1 MAKLLETQVADYVA
15 TTNSGSVQVIH
26 QLDRNQK
33 EKVKDTQ
40 TIADLEEVPGSSK
53 ALNEVEIQNQDS
65 IAVAKQVGKALA
77 SALRSHGDQIETI
90 SAKQCNT
97 KGCVIVV
104 QYGKPGDEVGA
115 NSNNPQVQ
123 NNNIEQDEFQFSYQ
137 NGILCLESG
146 DLNIEICPIRNQSG
160 TVKIQQP
167 VAQDRLLK
175 FIENKTPSELGDSAD
190 QEQPQE
196 ISEEA
201 RKIFAEAVKDY
212 RASKSKDSIKSLFKA
227 ARNFRG
233 NTIQEKLKEAAQDFL
248 NRTAVV
254 EPESI
259 ERVVA
264 TAKPLDPT
272 QPCSGEGCED
282 TESPIS
288 DNPDTSVDI
297 CMNVSVL
304 LRLLE
309 YAKDEVKDDSQLHFI
324 AQNIESRKTV
334 TMDDFEDIIKI
345 PDSGE
350 ENEENMDEYFD
361 EDGNY
366 VPDDEDL
373 YDRGESFERG

>member
-1 MAKLLETQVADYVA
+1 MRKILETQVADYVA
-15 TTNSGSVQVIH
+15 TTNSGSIQVMRQI
-26 QLDRNQK
+26 DKNQK
-33 EKVKDTQ
+33 EKIQSTQ
-40 TIADLEEVPGSSK
+40 TVADLEEVPGTSK
-53 ALNEVEIQNQDS
+53 TLNEVEIQNQDS
-65 IAVAKQVGKALA
+65 LAVAKQLGKVLA
-77 SALRSHGDQIETI
+77 TVLRDHGDQIQTL

-97 KGCVIVV
+97 SGCTIVV
-104 QYGKPGDEVGA
+104 QYGTPGDEVGA
-115 NSNNPQVQ
+115 NSNNPQLQ
-123 NNNIEQDEFQFSYQ
+123 NSIPEQDEFQFEYKEGTVYLNV
-137 NGILCLESG
+137 NGTE
-146 DLNIEICPIRNQSG
+146 IEICTIQNQSG

-167 VAQDRLLK
+167 VAQDSLTR
-175 FIENKTPSELGDSAD
+175 FIDSKTQSTLGD
-190 QEQPQE
+190 ETTQE
-196 ISEEA
+196 ITEEA
-201 RKIFAEAVKDY
+201 RTCFAEAVQAY
-212 RASKSKDSIKSLFKA
+212 RKGKNKETLKGLFRA

-264 TAKPLDPT
+264 TAEPLDPT
-272 QPCSGEGCED
+272 QPCSGEDCED
-282 TESPIS
+282 TESPIL

>member
-1 MAKLLETQVADYVA
+1 MRKILETQVADYVA
-15 TTNSGSVQVIH
+15 TTNSGSIQVMRQI
-26 QLDRNQK
+26 DKNQK
-33 EKVKDTQ
+33 EKIQSTQ
-40 TIADLEEVPGSSK
+40 TVADLEEVPGTSK
-53 ALNEVEIQNQDS
+53 TLNEVEIQNQDS
-65 IAVAKQVGKALA
+65 LVVAKQLGKVLA
-77 SALRSHGDQIETI
+77 TVLRDHGDQIQTM

-97 KGCVIVV
+97 SGCTIVV
-104 QYGKPGDEVGA
+104 QYGTPGDEVGA
-115 NSNNPQVQ
+115 NSNNPQLQ
-123 NNNIEQDEFQFSYQ
+123 NSIPEQDEFQFEYKEGTVYLNV
-137 NGILCLESG
+137 NGTE
-146 DLNIEICPIRNQSG
+146 IEICTIRNQSG

-167 VAQDRLLK
+167 VAQDSLTK
-175 FIENKTPSELGDSAD
+175 FIDSKTQSTLGD
-190 QEQPQE
+190 ETTQE
-196 ISEEA
+196 ITEEA
-201 RKIFAEAVKDY
+201 RTCFAEAVQAY
-212 RASKSKDSIKSLFKA
+212 RKGKNKETLKGLFRA

-259 ERVVA
+259 KRVVA
-264 TAKPLDPT
+264 TAEPLDPI

-282 TESPIS
+282 TESPIL

-373 YDRGESFERG
+373 YDRGESFERR

>member
-1 MAKLLETQVADYVA
+1 MRKILETQVADYVA
-15 TTNSGSVQVIH
+15 TTNSGSIQVMRQI
-26 QLDRNQK
+26 DKNQK
-33 EKVKDTQ
+33 EKIQSTQ
-40 TIADLEEVPGSSK
+40 TVADLEEVPGTSK
-53 ALNEVEIQNQDS
+53 TLNEVEIQNQDS
-65 IAVAKQVGKALA
+65 LAVAKQLGKVLA
-77 SALRSHGDQIETI
+77 TVLRDHGDQIQTM

-97 KGCVIVV
+97 SGCTIVV
-104 QYGKPGDEVGA
+104 QYGTPGDEVGA
-115 NSNNPQVQ
+115 NSNNPQLQ
-123 NNNIEQDEFQFSYQ
+123 NSIPEQDEFQFEYKEGTVYLNV
-137 NGILCLESG
+137 NGTE
-146 DLNIEICPIRNQSG
+146 IEICTIRNQSG

-167 VAQDRLLK
+167 VAQDSLTK
-175 FIENKTPSELGDSAD
+175 FIDSKTQSTLGD
-190 QEQPQE
+190 ETTQE
-196 ISEEA
+196 ITEEA
-201 RKIFAEAVKDY
+201 RTCFAEAVQAY
-212 RASKSKDSIKSLFKA
+212 RKGKNKETLKGLFRA

-264 TAKPLDPT
+264 TAEPLDPT
-272 QPCSGEGCED
+272 QPCSGEDCED
-282 TESPIS
+282 TESPIL

-373 YDRGESFERG
+373 YDRGESFERR

>member
-1 MAKLLETQVADYVA
+1 MRKILETQVADYVA
-15 TTNSGSVQVIH
+15 TTNSGSVQVMRQI
-26 QLDRNQK
+26 DKNQK
-33 EKVKDTQ
+33 EKIQSTQ
-40 TIADLEEVPGSSK
+40 TVADLEEVPGTSK
-53 ALNEVEIQNQDS
+53 TLNEVEVQNQDS
-65 IAVAKQVGKALA
+65 LAVAKQLGKVLA
-77 SALRSHGDQIETI
+77 TVLRDHGDQIQTM

-97 KGCVIVV
+97 SGCTIVV
-104 QYGKPGDEVGA
+104 QYGTPGDEVGA
-115 NSNNPQVQ
+115 NSNNPQLQ
-123 NNNIEQDEFQFSYQ
+123 NSIPEQDEFQFEYKEGTVYLNV
-137 NGILCLESG
+137 NGTE
-146 DLNIEICPIRNQSG
+146 IEICTIRNQSG

-167 VAQDRLLK
+167 VAQDSLTK
-175 FIENKTPSELGDSAD
+175 FIDSKTQSTLGD
-190 QEQPQE
+190 ETTQE
-196 ISEEA
+196 ITEEA
-201 RKIFAEAVKDY
+201 RTCFAEAVQAY
-212 RASKSKDSIKSLFKA
+212 RKGKNKETLKGLFRA

-264 TAKPLDPT
+264 TAEPLDPT
-272 QPCSGEGCED
+272 QPCSGEDCED
-282 TESPIS
+282 TESPIL

-297 CMNVSVL
+297 CMNISVL

>member
-1 MAKLLETQVADYVA
+1 MRKILETQVADYVA
-15 TTNSGSVQVIH
+15 TTNSGSVQVMRQI
-26 QLDRNQK
+26 DKNQK
-33 EKVKDTQ
+33 EKIQSTQ
-40 TIADLEEVPGSSK
+40 TVADLEEVPGTSK
-53 ALNEVEIQNQDS
+53 TLNEVEIQNQDS
-65 IAVAKQVGKALA
+65 LAVAKQLGKVLA
-77 SALRSHGDQIETI
+77 TVLRDHGDQIQTM

-97 KGCVIVV
+97 SGCIIVV
-104 QYGKPGDEVGA
+104 QYGTPGDEVGA
-115 NSNNPQVQ
+115 NSNNPQLQ
-123 NNNIEQDEFQFSYQ
+123 NSIPEQDEFQFEYKEGTVYLNV
-137 NGILCLESG
+137 NGTE
-146 DLNIEICPIRNQSG
+146 IEICTIQNQSG

-167 VAQDRLLK
+167 VAQDSLTK
-175 FIENKTPSELGDSAD
+175 FIDSKTQSTLGD
-190 QEQPQE
+190 ETTQE
-196 ISEEA
+196 ITEEA
-201 RKIFAEAVKDY
+201 RTCFAEAVQAY
-212 RASKSKDSIKSLFKA
+212 RKGKNKETLKGLFRA

-259 ERVVA
+259 KRVVA
-264 TAKPLDPT
+264 TAEPLDPT
-272 QPCSGEGCED
+272 QPCSGEDCED
-282 TESPIS
+282 TESPIL

-297 CMNVSVL
+297 CMNISVL

-373 YDRGESFERG
+373 YDRGESFERR

>member
-1 MAKLLETQVADYVA
+1 MRKILETQVADYVA
-15 TTNSGSVQVIH
+15 TTNSGSIQVMRQI
-26 QLDRNQK
+26 DKNQK
-33 EKVKDTQ
+33 EKIQSTQ
-40 TIADLEEVPGSSK
+40 TVADLEEVPGTSK
-53 ALNEVEIQNQDS
+53 TLNEVEIQNQDS
-65 IAVAKQVGKALA
+65 LAVAKQLGKVLA
-77 SALRSHGDQIETI
+77 TVLRDHGDQIQTM

-97 KGCVIVV
+97 SGCTIVV
-104 QYGKPGDEVGA
+104 QYGTPGDEVGA
-115 NSNNPQVQ
+115 NSNNPQLQ
-123 NNNIEQDEFQFSYQ
+123 NSIPEQDEFQFEYKEGTVYLNV
-137 NGILCLESG
+137 NGTE
-146 DLNIEICPIRNQSG
+146 IEICTIRNQSG

-167 VAQDRLLK
+167 VAQDSLTK
-175 FIENKTPSELGDSAD
+175 FIDSKTQSTLGD
-190 QEQPQE
+190 ETTQE
-196 ISEEA
+196 ITEEA
-201 RKIFAEAVKDY
+201 RTCFAEAVQAY
-212 RASKSKDSIKSLFKA
+212 RKGKNKETLKGLFRA

-259 ERVVA
+259 KRVVA
-264 TAKPLDPT
+264 TAEPLDPT
-272 QPCSGEGCED
+272 QPCSGEDCED
-282 TESPIS
+282 TESPIL

-373 YDRGESFERG
+373 YDRGESFERR

>member
-1 MAKLLETQVADYVA
+1 MRKILETQVADYVA
-15 TTNSGSVQVIH
+15 TTNSGSVQVMRQI
-26 QLDRNQK
+26 DKNQK
-33 EKVKDTQ
+33 EKIQSTQ
-40 TIADLEEVPGSSK
+40 TVADLEEVPGTSK
-53 ALNEVEIQNQDS
+53 TLNEVEIQNQDS
-65 IAVAKQVGKALA
+65 LAVAKQLGKVLA
-77 SALRSHGDQIETI
+77 TVLRDHGDQIQTM

-97 KGCVIVV
+97 SGCIIVV
-104 QYGKPGDEVGA
+104 QYGTPGDEVGA
-115 NSNNPQVQ
+115 NSNNPQLQ
-123 NNNIEQDEFQFSYQ
+123 NSIPEQDEFQFEYKEGTVYLNV
-137 NGILCLESG
+137 NGTE
-146 DLNIEICPIRNQSG
+146 IEICTIRNQSG

-167 VAQDRLLK
+167 VAQDSLTK
-175 FIENKTPSELGDSAD
+175 FIDSKTQSTLGD
-190 QEQPQE
+190 ETTQE
-196 ISEEA
+196 ITEEA
-201 RKIFAEAVKDY
+201 RTCFAEAVQAY
-212 RASKSKDSIKSLFKA
+212 RKGKNKETLKGLFRA

-264 TAKPLDPT
+264 TAEPLDPT
-272 QPCSGEGCED
+272 QPCSGEDCED
-282 TESPIS
+282 TESPIL

-297 CMNVSVL
+297 CMNISVL

-373 YDRGESFERG
+373 YDRGESFERR

>member
-1 MAKLLETQVADYVA
+1 MRKILETQVADYVA
-15 TTNSGSVQVIH
+15 TTNSGSIQVMRQI
-26 QLDRNQK
+26 DKNQK
-33 EKVKDTQ
+33 EKIQSTQ
-40 TIADLEEVPGSSK
+40 TVADLEEVPGTSK
-53 ALNEVEIQNQDS
+53 TLNEVEIQNQDS
-65 IAVAKQVGKALA
+65 LAVAKQLGKVLA
-77 SALRSHGDQIETI
+77 TVLRDHGDQIRTM

-97 KGCVIVV
+97 SGCTIVV
-104 QYGKPGDEVGA
+104 QYGTPGDEVGA
-115 NSNNPQVQ
+115 NSNNPQLQ
-123 NNNIEQDEFQFSYQ
+123 NSIPEQDEFQFEYKEGTVYLNV
-137 NGILCLESG
+137 NGTE
-146 DLNIEICPIRNQSG
+146 IEICTIRNQSG

-167 VAQDRLLK
+167 VAQDSLTK
-175 FIENKTPSELGDSAD
+175 FIDSKTQSTLGD
-190 QEQPQE
+190 ETTQE
-196 ISEEA
+196 ITEEA
-201 RKIFAEAVKDY
+201 RTCFAEAVQAY
-212 RASKSKDSIKSLFKA
+212 RKGKNKETLKGLFRA

-264 TAKPLDPT
+264 TAEPLDPT
-272 QPCSGEGCED
+272 QPCSGEDCED
-282 TESPIS
+282 TESPIL

-373 YDRGESFERG
+373 YDRGESFERR

>member
-1 MAKLLETQVADYVA
+1 MRKILETQVADYVA
-15 TTNSGSVQVIH
+15 TTNSGSIQVMRQI
-26 QLDRNQK
+26 DKNQK
-33 EKVKDTQ
+33 EKIQSTQ
-40 TIADLEEVPGSSK
+40 TVADLEEVPGTSK
-53 ALNEVEIQNQDS
+53 TLNEVEIQNQDS
-65 IAVAKQVGKALA
+65 LAVAKQLGKVLA
-77 SALRSHGDQIETI
+77 TVLRDHGDQIQTM

-97 KGCVIVV
+97 SGCTIVV
-104 QYGKPGDEVGA
+104 QYGTPGDEVGA
-115 NSNNPQVQ
+115 NSNNPQLQ
-123 NNNIEQDEFQFSYQ
+123 NSIPEQDEFQFEYKEGTVYLNV
-137 NGILCLESG
+137 NGTE
-146 DLNIEICPIRNQSG
+146 IEICTIRNQSG

-167 VAQDRLLK
+167 VAQDSLTK
-175 FIENKTPSELGDSAD
+175 FIDSKTQSTLGD
-190 QEQPQE
+190 ETTQE
-196 ISEEA
+196 ITEEA
-201 RKIFAEAVKDY
+201 RTCFAEAVQAY
-212 RASKSKDSIKSLFKA
+212 RKGKNKETLKGLFRA

-259 ERVVA
+259 ERVVT
-264 TAKPLDPT
+264 TAEPLDPT
-272 QPCSGEGCED
+272 QPCSGEDCED
-282 TESPIS
+282 TESPIL

-373 YDRGESFERG
+373 YDRGESFERR

>member
-1 MAKLLETQVADYVA
+1 MRKILETQVADYVA
-15 TTNSGSVQVIH
+15 TTNSGSIQVMRQI
-26 QLDRNQK
+26 DKNQK
-33 EKVKDTQ
+33 EKIQSTQ
-40 TIADLEEVPGSSK
+40 TVADLEEVPGTSK
-53 ALNEVEIQNQDS
+53 TLNEVEIQNQDS
-65 IAVAKQVGKALA
+65 LAVAKQLGKVLA
-77 SALRSHGDQIETI
+77 TVLRDHGDQIQTM

-97 KGCVIVV
+97 SGCTIVV
-104 QYGKPGDEVGA
+104 QYGTPGDEVGA
-115 NSNNPQVQ
+115 NSNNPQLQ
-123 NNNIEQDEFQFSYQ
+123 NSIPEQDEFQFEYKEGTVYLNV
-137 NGILCLESG
+137 NGTE
-146 DLNIEICPIRNQSG
+146 IEICTIQNQSG

-167 VAQDRLLK
+167 VAQDSLTK
-175 FIENKTPSELGDSAD
+175 FIDSKTQSTLGD
-190 QEQPQE
+190 ETTQE
-196 ISEEA
+196 ITEEA
-201 RKIFAEAVKDY
+201 RTCFAEAVQAY
-212 RASKSKDSIKSLFKA
+212 RKGKNKETLKGLFRA

-264 TAKPLDPT
+264 TAEPLDPT
-272 QPCSGEGCED
+272 QPCSGEDCED
-282 TESPIS
+282 TESPIL

-373 YDRGESFERG
+373 YDRGESFERR

>member
-1 MAKLLETQVADYVA
+1 MRKILETQVADYVA
-15 TTNSGSVQVIH
+15 TTNSGSIQVMRQI
-26 QLDRNQK
+26 DKNQK
-33 EKVKDTQ
+33 EKIQSTQ
-40 TIADLEEVPGSSK
+40 TVADLEEVPGTSK
-53 ALNEVEIQNQDS
+53 TLNEVEIQNQDS
-65 IAVAKQVGKALA
+65 LAVAKQLGKVLA
-77 SALRSHGDQIETI
+77 TVLRDHGDQIQTM

-97 KGCVIVV
+97 SGCTVVV
-104 QYGKPGDEVGA
+104 QYGTPGDEVGA
-115 NSNNPQVQ
+115 NSNNPQLQ
-123 NNNIEQDEFQFSYQ
+123 NSIPEQDEFQFEYKEGTVYLNV
-137 NGILCLESG
+137 NGTE
-146 DLNIEICPIRNQSG
+146 IEICTIQNQSG

-167 VAQDRLLK
+167 VAQDSLTK
-175 FIENKTPSELGDSAD
+175 FIDSKTQSTLGD
-190 QEQPQE
+190 ETTQE
-196 ISEEA
+196 ITEEA
-201 RKIFAEAVKDY
+201 RTCFAEAVQAY
-212 RASKSKDSIKSLFKA
+212 RKGKNKETLKGLFRA

-264 TAKPLDPT
+264 TAEPLDPT

-297 CMNVSVL
+297 YMNISVL

-361 EDGNY
+361 EDGNH

>member
-1 MAKLLETQVADYVA
+1 MRKILETQVADYVA
-15 TTNSGSVQVIH
+15 TTNSGSIQVMRQI
-26 QLDRNQK
+26 DKNQK
-33 EKVKDTQ
+33 EKIQSTQ
-40 TIADLEEVPGSSK
+40 TVADLEEVPGTSK
-53 ALNEVEIQNQDS
+53 TLNEVEIQNQDS
-65 IAVAKQVGKALA
+65 LAVAKQLGKVLA
-77 SALRSHGDQIETI
+77 TVLRDHGDQIQTM

-97 KGCVIVV
+97 SGCTIVV
-104 QYGKPGDEVGA
+104 QYGTPGDEVGA
-115 NSNNPQVQ
+115 NSNNPQLQ
-123 NNNIEQDEFQFSYQ
+123 NSIPEQDEFQFEYKEGTVYLNV
-137 NGILCLESG
+137 NGTE
-146 DLNIEICPIRNQSG
+146 IEICTIQNQSG

-167 VAQDRLLK
+167 VAQDSLTK
-175 FIENKTPSELGDSAD
+175 FIDSKTQSTLGD
-190 QEQPQE
+190 ETTQE
-196 ISEEA
+196 ITEEA
-201 RKIFAEAVKDY
+201 RTCFAEAVQAY
-212 RASKSKDSIKSLFKA
+212 RKGKNKETLKGLFRA

-264 TAKPLDPT
+264 TAEPLDPT
-272 QPCSGEGCED
+272 QPCSGEDCED
-282 TESPIS
+282 TESPIL

>member
-1 MAKLLETQVADYVA
+1 MRKILETQVADYVA
-15 TTNSGSVQVIH
+15 TTNSGSIQVMRQI
-26 QLDRNQK
+26 DKNQK
-33 EKVKDTQ
+33 EKIQSTQ
-40 TIADLEEVPGSSK
+40 TVADLEEVPGTSK
-53 ALNEVEIQNQDS
+53 TLNEVEIQNQDS
-65 IAVAKQVGKALA
+65 LAVAKQLGKVLA
-77 SALRSHGDQIETI
+77 TVLRDHGDQIQTM

-97 KGCVIVV
+97 SGCTIVV
-104 QYGKPGDEVGA
+104 QYGTPGDEVGA
-115 NSNNPQVQ
+115 NSNNPQLQ
-123 NNNIEQDEFQFSYQ
+123 NSIPEQDEFQFEYKEGTVYLNV
-137 NGILCLESG
+137 NGTE
-146 DLNIEICPIRNQSG
+146 IEICTIQNQSG

-167 VAQDRLLK
+167 VAQDSLTK
-175 FIENKTPSELGDSAD
+175 FIDSKTQSTLGD
-190 QEQPQE
+190 ETTQE
-196 ISEEA
+196 ITEEA
-201 RKIFAEAVKDY
+201 RTCFAEAVQAY
-212 RASKSKDSIKSLFKA
+212 RKGKNKETLKGLFRA

-259 ERVVA
+259 ERVVT
-264 TAKPLDPT
+264 TAEPLDPT
-272 QPCSGEGCED
+272 QPCSGEDCED
-282 TESPIS
+282 TESPIL

-373 YDRGESFERG
+373 YDRGESFERR

>member
-1 MAKLLETQVADYVA
+1 MRKILETQVADYVA
-15 TTNSGSVQVIH
+15 TTNSGSIQVMRQI
-26 QLDRNQK
+26 DKNQK
-33 EKVKDTQ
+33 EKIQSTQ
-40 TIADLEEVPGSSK
+40 TVADLEEVPGTSK
-53 ALNEVEIQNQDS
+53 TLNEVEIQNQDS
-65 IAVAKQVGKALA
+65 LAVAKQLGKVLA
-77 SALRSHGDQIETI
+77 TVLRDHGDQIQTL

-97 KGCVIVV
+97 SGCTIVV
-104 QYGKPGDEVGA
+104 QYGTPGDEVGA
-115 NSNNPQVQ
+115 NSNNPQLQ
-123 NNNIEQDEFQFSYQ
+123 NSIPEQDEFQFEYKEGTVYLNI
-137 NGILCLESG
+137 NGTE
-146 DLNIEICPIRNQSG
+146 IEICTIQNQSG

-167 VAQDRLLK
+167 VAQDSLTK
-175 FIENKTPSELGDSAD
+175 FIDSKTQSTLGD
-190 QEQPQE
+190 ETTQE
-196 ISEEA
+196 ITEEA
-201 RKIFAEAVKDY
+201 RTCFAEAVQAY
-212 RASKSKDSIKSLFKA
+212 RKGKNKETLKGLFRA

-259 ERVVA
+259 KRVVA
-264 TAKPLDPT
+264 TAEPLDPT
-272 QPCSGEGCED
+272 QPCSGEDCED
-282 TESPIS
+282 TESPIL

-373 YDRGESFERG
+373 YDRGESFERR

>member
-1 MAKLLETQVADYVA
+1 MRKILETQVADYVA
-15 TTNSGSVQVIH
+15 TTNSGSIQVMRQI
-26 QLDRNQK
+26 DKNQK
-33 EKVKDTQ
+33 EKIQSTQ
-40 TIADLEEVPGSSK
+40 TVADLEEVPGTSK
-53 ALNEVEIQNQDS
+53 TLNEVEIQNQDS
-65 IAVAKQVGKALA
+65 LAVAKQLGKVLA
-77 SALRSHGDQIETI
+77 TVLRDHGDQIQTM

-97 KGCVIVV
+97 SGCTIVV
-104 QYGKPGDEVGA
+104 QYGTPGDEVGA
-115 NSNNPQVQ
+115 NSNNPQLQ
-123 NNNIEQDEFQFSYQ
+123 NSIPEQDEFQFEYKEGTVYLNV
-137 NGILCLESG
+137 NGTE
-146 DLNIEICPIRNQSG
+146 IEICTIRNQSG

-167 VAQDRLLK
+167 VAQDSLTK
-175 FIENKTPSELGDSAD
+175 FIDSKTQSTLGD
-190 QEQPQE
+190 ETTQE
-196 ISEEA
+196 ITEEV
-201 RKIFAEAVKDY
+201 RTCFAEAVQAY
-212 RASKSKDSIKSLFKA
+212 RKGKNKETLKGLFRA

-259 ERVVA
+259 ERVVT
-264 TAKPLDPT
+264 TAEPLDPT
-272 QPCSGEGCED
+272 QPCSGEDCED
-282 TESPIS
+282 TESPIL

-373 YDRGESFERG
+373 YDRGESFERR

>member
-1 MAKLLETQVADYVA
+1 MRKILETQVADYVA
-15 TTNSGSVQVIH
+15 TTNSGSIQVMRQI
-26 QLDRNQK
+26 DKNQK
-33 EKVKDTQ
+33 EKIQSTQ
-40 TIADLEEVPGSSK
+40 TVADLEEVPGTSK
-53 ALNEVEIQNQDS
+53 TLNEVEIQNQDS
-65 IAVAKQVGKALA
+65 LAVAKQLGKVLA
-77 SALRSHGDQIETI
+77 TVLRDHGDQIRTM

-97 KGCVIVV
+97 SGCTIVV
-104 QYGKPGDEVGA
+104 QYGTPGDEVGA
-115 NSNNPQVQ
+115 NSNNPQLQ
-123 NNNIEQDEFQFSYQ
+123 NSIPEQDEFQFEYKEGTVYLNV
-137 NGILCLESG
+137 NGTE
-146 DLNIEICPIRNQSG
+146 IEICTIQNQSG

-167 VAQDRLLK
+167 VAQDSLTK
-175 FIENKTPSELGDSAD
+175 FIDSKTQSTLGD
-190 QEQPQE
+190 ETTQE
-196 ISEEA
+196 ITEEA
-201 RKIFAEAVKDY
+201 RACFAEAVQAY
-212 RASKSKDSIKSLFKA
+212 RKGKNKETLKGLFRA

-264 TAKPLDPT
+264 TAEPLDPT

>member
-1 MAKLLETQVADYVA
+1 MRKILETQVADYVA
-15 TTNSGSVQVIH
+15 TTNSGSIQVMRQI
-26 QLDRNQK
+26 DKNQK
-33 EKVKDTQ
+33 EKIQSTQ
-40 TIADLEEVPGSSK
+40 TVADLEEVPGTSK
-53 ALNEVEIQNQDS
+53 TLNEVEIQNQDS
-65 IAVAKQVGKALA
+65 LAVAKQLGKVLA
-77 SALRSHGDQIETI
+77 TVLRDHGDQIQTM

-97 KGCVIVV
+97 SGCTIVV
-104 QYGKPGDEVGA
+104 QYGTPGDEVGA
-115 NSNNPQVQ
+115 NSNNPQLQ
-123 NNNIEQDEFQFSYQ
+123 NSIPEQDEFQFEYKEGTVYLNV
-137 NGILCLESG
+137 NGTE
-146 DLNIEICPIRNQSG
+146 IEICTIQNQSG

-167 VAQDRLLK
+167 VAQDSLTK
-175 FIENKTPSELGDSAD
+175 FIDSKTQSTLGD
-190 QEQPQE
+190 ETTQE
-196 ISEEA
+196 ITEEA
-201 RKIFAEAVKDY
+201 RTCFAEAVQAY
-212 RASKSKDSIKSLFKA
+212 RKGKNKETLKGLFRA

-259 ERVVA
+259 KRVVA
-264 TAKPLDPT
+264 TAEPLDPT
-272 QPCSGEGCED
+272 QPCSGEDCED
-282 TESPIS
+282 TESPIL

-373 YDRGESFERG
+373 YDRGESFERR

>member
-1 MAKLLETQVADYVA
+1 MRKILETQVADYVA
-15 TTNSGSVQVIH
+15 TTNSGSIQVMRQI
-26 QLDRNQK
+26 DKNQK
-33 EKVKDTQ
+33 EKIQSTQ
-40 TIADLEEVPGSSK
+40 TVADLEEVPGTSK
-53 ALNEVEIQNQDS
+53 TLNEVEIQNQDS
-65 IAVAKQVGKALA
+65 LAVAKQLGKVLA
-77 SALRSHGDQIETI
+77 TVLRDHGDQIQTM

-97 KGCVIVV
+97 TGCTIVV
-104 QYGKPGDEVGA
+104 QYGTPGDEVGA
-115 NSNNPQVQ
+115 NSNNPQLQ
-123 NNNIEQDEFQFSYQ
+123 NSIPEQDEFQFEYKEGTVYLNV
-137 NGILCLESG
+137 NGTE
-146 DLNIEICPIRNQSG
+146 IEICTIRNQSG

-167 VAQDRLLK
+167 VAQDSLTK
-175 FIENKTPSELGDSAD
+175 FIDSKTQSTLGD
-190 QEQPQE
+190 ETTQE
-196 ISEEA
+196 ITEEA
-201 RKIFAEAVKDY
+201 RTCFAEAVQAY
-212 RASKSKDSIKSLFKA
+212 RKGKNKETLKGLFRA

-264 TAKPLDPT
+264 TAEPLDPT
-272 QPCSGEGCED
+272 QPCSGEDCED
-282 TESPIS
+282 TESPIL

-297 CMNVSVL
+297 CMNISVL

-350 ENEENMDEYFD
+350 ENEENMDEHFD

-373 YDRGESFERG
+373 YDRGESFERR

>member
-1 MAKLLETQVADYVA
+1 MRKILETQVADYVA
-15 TTNSGSVQVIH
+15 TTNSGSIQVMRQI
-26 QLDRNQK
+26 DKNQK
-33 EKVKDTQ
+33 EKIQSTQ
-40 TIADLEEVPGSSK
+40 TVADLEEVPGTSK
-53 ALNEVEIQNQDS
+53 TLNEVEIQNQDS
-65 IAVAKQVGKALA
+65 LAVAKQLGKVLA
-77 SALRSHGDQIETI
+77 TVLRDHGDQIQTM

-97 KGCVIVV
+97 SGCTIVV
-104 QYGKPGDEVGA
+104 QYGTPGDEVGA
-115 NSNNPQVQ
+115 NSNNPQLQ
-123 NNNIEQDEFQFSYQ
+123 NSIPEQDEFQFGYKEGTVYLNV
-137 NGILCLESG
+137 NGTE
-146 DLNIEICPIRNQSG
+146 IEICTIRNQSG

-167 VAQDRLLK
+167 VAQDSLTK
-175 FIENKTPSELGDSAD
+175 FIDSKTQSTLGD
-190 QEQPQE
+190 ETTQE
-196 ISEEA
+196 ITEEA
-201 RKIFAEAVKDY
+201 RTCFAEAVQAY
-212 RASKSKDSIKSLFKA
+212 RKGKNKETLKGLFRA

-264 TAKPLDPT
+264 TAEPLDPT
-272 QPCSGEGCED
+272 QPCSGEDCED
-282 TESPIS
+282 TESPIL

>member
-1 MAKLLETQVADYVA
+1 MRKILETQVADYVA
-15 TTNSGSVQVIH
+15 TTNSGSIQVMRQI
-26 QLDRNQK
+26 DKNQK
-33 EKVKDTQ
+33 EKIQSTQ
-40 TIADLEEVPGSSK
+40 TVADLEEVPGTSK
-53 ALNEVEIQNQDS
+53 TLNEVEIQNQDS
-65 IAVAKQVGKALA
+65 LAVAKQLGKVLA
-77 SALRSHGDQIETI
+77 TVLRDHGDQIQTM

-97 KGCVIVV
+97 SGCTIVV
-104 QYGKPGDEVGA
+104 QYGTPGDEVGA
-115 NSNNPQVQ
+115 NSNNPQLQ
-123 NNNIEQDEFQFSYQ
+123 NSIPEQDEFQFEYKEGTVYLNV
-137 NGILCLESG
+137 NGTE
-146 DLNIEICPIRNQSG
+146 IEICTIRNQSG

-167 VAQDRLLK
+167 VAQYSLTK
-175 FIENKTPSELGDSAD
+175 FIDSKTQSTLGD
-190 QEQPQE
+190 ETTQE
-196 ISEEA
+196 ITEEA
-201 RKIFAEAVKDY
+201 RTCFAEAVQAY
-212 RASKSKDSIKSLFKA
+212 RKGKNKETLKGLFRA

-259 ERVVA
+259 KRVVA
-264 TAKPLDPT
+264 TAEPLDPT
-272 QPCSGEGCED
+272 QPCSGEDCED
-282 TESPIS
+282 TESPIL

-297 CMNVSVL
+297 CMNISVL

-373 YDRGESFERG
+373 YDRGESFERR

>member
-1 MAKLLETQVADYVA
+1 MRKILETQVADYVA
-15 TTNSGSVQVIH
+15 TTNSGSIQVMRQI
-26 QLDRNQK
+26 DKNQK
-33 EKVKDTQ
+33 EKIQSTQ
-40 TIADLEEVPGSSK
+40 TVADLEEVPGTSK
-53 ALNEVEIQNQDS
+53 TLNEVEIQNQDS
-65 IAVAKQVGKALA
+65 LAVAKQLGKVLA
-77 SALRSHGDQIETI
+77 TVLRDHGDQIRTM

-97 KGCVIVV
+97 SGCTIVV
-104 QYGKPGDEVGA
+104 QYGTPGDEVGA
-115 NSNNPQVQ
+115 NSNNPQLQ
-123 NNNIEQDEFQFSYQ
+123 NSIPEQDEFQFEYKEGTVYLNV
-137 NGILCLESG
+137 NGTE
-146 DLNIEICPIRNQSG
+146 IEICTIRNQSG

-167 VAQDRLLK
+167 VAQDSLTK
-175 FIENKTPSELGDSAD
+175 FIDSKTQSTLGD
-190 QEQPQE
+190 ETTQE
-196 ISEEA
+196 ITEEA
-201 RKIFAEAVKDY
+201 RTCFAEAVQAY
-212 RASKSKDSIKSLFKA
+212 RKGKNKETLKGLFRA

-264 TAKPLDPT
+264 TAEPLDPT
-272 QPCSGEGCED
+272 QPCSGEDCED
-282 TESPIS
+282 TESPIL

-361 EDGNY
+361 EDGNC

-373 YDRGESFERG
+373 YDRGESFERR

>member
-1 MAKLLETQVADYVA
+1 MGKILETQVADYVA
-15 TTNSGSVQVIH
+15 TTNSGSIQVMRQI
-26 QLDRNQK
+26 DKNQK
-33 EKVKDTQ
+33 EKIQSTQ
-40 TIADLEEVPGSSK
+40 TVADLEEVPGTSK
-53 ALNEVEIQNQDS
+53 TLNEVEIQNQDS
-65 IAVAKQVGKALA
+65 LAVAKQLGKVLA
-77 SALRSHGDQIETI
+77 TVLRDHGDQIQTM

-97 KGCVIVV
+97 SGCTIVV
-104 QYGKPGDEVGA
+104 QYGTPGDEVGA
-115 NSNNPQVQ
+115 NSNNPQLQ
-123 NNNIEQDEFQFSYQ
+123 NSIPEQDEFQFEYKEGTVYLNV
-137 NGILCLESG
+137 NGTE
-146 DLNIEICPIRNQSG
+146 IEICTIQNQSG

-167 VAQDRLLK
+167 VAQDSLTK
-175 FIENKTPSELGDSAD
+175 FIDSKTQSTLGD
-190 QEQPQE
+190 ETTQE
-196 ISEEA
+196 ITEEA
-201 RKIFAEAVKDY
+201 RTCFAEAVQAY
-212 RASKSKDSIKSLFKA
+212 RKGKNKETLKGLFRA

-264 TAKPLDPT
+264 TAEPLDPT
-272 QPCSGEGCED
+272 QPCSGEDCED
-282 TESPIS
+282 TESPTL

>member
-1 MAKLLETQVADYVA
+1 MKKILETQVADYVA
-15 TTNSGSVQVIH
+15 TTNSGSIQVMRQI
-26 QLDRNQK
+26 DKNQK
-33 EKVKDTQ
+33 EKIQSTQ
-40 TIADLEEVPGSSK
+40 TVADLEEVPGTSK
-53 ALNEVEIQNQDS
+53 TLNEVEIQNQDS
-65 IAVAKQVGKALA
+65 LAVAKQLGKVLA
-77 SALRSHGDQIETI
+77 TVLRDHGDQIQTM

-97 KGCVIVV
+97 SGCTIVV
-104 QYGKPGDEVGA
+104 QYGTPGDEVGA
-115 NSNNPQVQ
+115 NSNNPQLQ
-123 NNNIEQDEFQFSYQ
+123 NSIPEQDEFQFEYKEGTVYLNV
-137 NGILCLESG
+137 NGTE
-146 DLNIEICPIRNQSG
+146 IEICTIQNQSG
-160 TVKIQQP
+160 TVRIQQP
-167 VAQDRLLK
+167 VAQDSLTK
-175 FIENKTPSELGDSAD
+175 FIDSKTQSTLGD
-190 QEQPQE
+190 ETTQE
-196 ISEEA
+196 ITEEA
-201 RKIFAEAVKDY
+201 RTCFAEAVQAY
-212 RASKSKDSIKSLFKA
+212 RKGKNKETLKGLFRA

-259 ERVVA
+259 KRVVA
-264 TAKPLDPT
+264 TAEPLDPT
-272 QPCSGEGCED
+272 QPCSGEDCED
-282 TESPIS
+282 TESPIL

-373 YDRGESFERG
+373 YDRGESFERR

>member
-1 MAKLLETQVADYVA
+1 MRKILETQVADYVA
-15 TTNSGSVQVIH
+15 TTNSGSIQVMRQI
-26 QLDRNQK
+26 DKNQK
-33 EKVKDTQ
+33 EKIQSTQ
-40 TIADLEEVPGSSK
+40 TVADLEEVPGTSK
-53 ALNEVEIQNQDS
+53 TLNEVEIQNQDS
-65 IAVAKQVGKALA
+65 LAVAKQLGKVLA
-77 SALRSHGDQIETI
+77 TVLRDHGDQIQTM

-97 KGCVIVV
+97 SGCTIVV
-104 QYGKPGDEVGA
+104 QYGTPGDEVGA
-115 NSNNPQVQ
+115 NSNNPQLQ
-123 NNNIEQDEFQFSYQ
+123 NSIPEQDEFQFEYKEGTVYLNV
-137 NGILCLESG
+137 NGTE
-146 DLNIEICPIRNQSG
+146 IEICTIQNQSG

-167 VAQDRLLK
+167 VAQDSLTK
-175 FIENKTPSELGDSAD
+175 FIDSKTQSTLGD
-190 QEQPQE
+190 ETTQE
-196 ISEEA
+196 ITEEA
-201 RKIFAEAVKDY
+201 RTCFAEAVQAY
-212 RASKSKDSIKSLFKA
+212 RKGKNKETLKGLFRA

-264 TAKPLDPT
+264 TAEPLDPI

-282 TESPIS
+282 TESPIL

-297 CMNVSVL
+297 CMNISVL

-373 YDRGESFERG
+373 YDRGESFERR

>member
-1 MAKLLETQVADYVA
+1 MRKILETQVADYVA
-15 TTNSGSVQVIH
+15 TTNSGSVQVMRQI
-26 QLDRNQK
+26 DKNQK
-33 EKVKDTQ
+33 EKIQSTQ
-40 TIADLEEVPGSSK
+40 TVADLEEVPGTSK
-53 ALNEVEIQNQDS
+53 TLNEVEIQNQDS
-65 IAVAKQVGKALA
+65 LAVAKQLGKVLA
-77 SALRSHGDQIETI
+77 TVLRDHGDQIQTM

-97 KGCVIVV
+97 SGCTIVV
-104 QYGKPGDEVGA
+104 QYGTPGDEVGA
-115 NSNNPQVQ
+115 NSNNPQLQ
-123 NNNIEQDEFQFSYQ
+123 NSIPEQDEFQFEYKEGTVYLNV
-137 NGILCLESG
+137 NGTE
-146 DLNIEICPIRNQSG
+146 IEICTIRNQSG
-160 TVKIQQP
+160 TVKIQQS
-167 VAQDRLLK
+167 VAQDSLTK
-175 FIENKTPSELGDSAD
+175 FIDSKTQSTLGD
-190 QEQPQE
+190 ETTQE
-196 ISEEA
+196 ITEEA
-201 RKIFAEAVKDY
+201 RTCFAEAVQAY
-212 RASKSKDSIKSLFKA
+212 RKGKNKETLKGLFRA

-264 TAKPLDPT
+264 TAEPLDPT
-272 QPCSGEGCED
+272 QPCSGEDCED
-282 TESPIS
+282 TESPIL

-297 CMNVSVL
+297 CMNISVL

>member
-1 MAKLLETQVADYVA
+1 MRKILETQVADYVA
-15 TTNSGSVQVIH
+15 TTNSGSVQVVR
-26 QLDRNQK
+26 QVDKNQK
-33 EKVKDTQ
+33 EKIENTKTV
-40 TIADLEEVPGSSK
+40 ADLEEVPGTSK
-53 ALNEVEIQNQDS
+53 TLNEVEIQNQDS

-77 SALRSHGDQIETI
+77 STLRSHGDQIETI

-137 NGILCLESG
+137 NGMLYLESG
-146 DLNIEICPIRNQSG
+146 DLNIEICPIQNQSG

-201 RKIFAEAVKDY
+201 RKIFAEAVKGY
-212 RASKSKDSIKSLFKA
+212 RASKSKDSVKSLFKA

-248 NRTAVV
+248 NRQAVV

-259 ERVVA
+259 EKVVA
-264 TAKPLDPT
+264 TAEPVSIPPCEEQPVVKPEV
-272 QPCSGEGCED
+272 SD
-282 TESPIS
+282 TKLEIS
-288 DNPDTSVDI
+288 
-297 CMNVSVL
+297 MNTSVL

-309 YAKDEVKDDSQLHFI
+309 YAKDEVKDDDELHFI
-324 AQNIESRKTV
+324 AQNIEDRGTI
-334 TMDDFEDIIKI
+334 TMDDFEDIVRV
-345 PDSGE
+345 PEDESEPE
-350 ENEENMDEYFD
+350 EGSSTVDEYFD

>member
-1 MAKLLETQVADYVA
+1 MRKILETQVADYVA
-15 TTNSGSVQVIH
+15 TTNSGSIQVMRQI
-26 QLDRNQK
+26 DKNQK
-33 EKVKDTQ
+33 EKIQSTQ
-40 TIADLEEVPGSSK
+40 TVADLEEVPGTSK
-53 ALNEVEIQNQDS
+53 TLNEVEIQNQDS
-65 IAVAKQVGKALA
+65 LAVAKQLGKVLA
-77 SALRSHGDQIETI
+77 TVLRDHGDQIQTL

-97 KGCVIVV
+97 SGCTIVV
-104 QYGKPGDEVGA
+104 QYGTPGDEVGA
-115 NSNNPQVQ
+115 NSNNPQLQ
-123 NNNIEQDEFQFSYQ
+123 NSIPEQDEFQFEYKEGTVYLNI
-137 NGILCLESG
+137 NGTE
-146 DLNIEICPIRNQSG
+146 IEICTIQNQSG

-167 VAQDRLLK
+167 VAQDSLTK
-175 FIENKTPSELGDSAD
+175 FIDSKTQSTLGD
-190 QEQPQE
+190 ETTQE
-196 ISEEA
+196 ITEEA
-201 RKIFAEAVKDY
+201 RTCFAEAVQAY
-212 RASKSKDSIKSLFKA
+212 RKGKNKETLKGLFRA

-264 TAKPLDPT
+264 TAEPLDPT
-272 QPCSGEGCED
+272 QPCSGEDCED
-282 TESPIS
+282 TESPIL

-373 YDRGESFERG
+373 YDRGESFERR

>member
-1 MAKLLETQVADYVA
+1 MRKILETQVADYVA
-15 TTNSGSVQVIH
+15 TTNSGSIQVMRQI
-26 QLDRNQK
+26 DKNQK
-33 EKVKDTQ
+33 EKIQSTQ
-40 TIADLEEVPGSSK
+40 TVADLEEVPGTSK
-53 ALNEVEIQNQDS
+53 TLNEVEIQNQDS
-65 IAVAKQVGKALA
+65 LAVAKQLGKVLA
-77 SALRSHGDQIETI
+77 TVLRDHGDQIQTM

-97 KGCVIVV
+97 SGCTIVV
-104 QYGKPGDEVGA
+104 QYGTPGDEVGA
-115 NSNNPQVQ
+115 NSNNPQLQ
-123 NNNIEQDEFQFSYQ
+123 NSVPEQDEFQFEYKEGTVYLNV
-137 NGILCLESG
+137 NGTE
-146 DLNIEICPIRNQSG
+146 IEICTIQNQSG

-167 VAQDRLLK
+167 IAQDSLTK
-175 FIENKTPSELGDSAD
+175 FIDSKTQSTLGD
-190 QEQPQE
+190 ETTQE
-196 ISEEA
+196 ITEEA
-201 RKIFAEAVKDY
+201 RTCFAEAVQAY
-212 RASKSKDSIKSLFKA
+212 RKGKNKETLKGLFRA

-264 TAKPLDPT
+264 TAEPLDPT
-272 QPCSGEGCED
+272 QPCSGEDCED
-282 TESPIS
+282 TESPIP

>member
-1 MAKLLETQVADYVA
+1 MRKILETQVADYVA
-15 TTNSGSVQVIH
+15 TTNSGSIQVMRQI
-26 QLDRNQK
+26 DKNQK
-33 EKVKDTQ
+33 EKIQSTQ
-40 TIADLEEVPGSSK
+40 TVADLEEVPGTSK
-53 ALNEVEIQNQDS
+53 TLNEVEIQNQDS
-65 IAVAKQVGKALA
+65 LAVAKQLGKVLA
-77 SALRSHGDQIETI
+77 TVLRDHGDQIQTM

-97 KGCVIVV
+97 SGCTIVV
-104 QYGKPGDEVGA
+104 QYGTPGDEVGA
-115 NSNNPQVQ
+115 NSNNPQLQ
-123 NNNIEQDEFQFSYQ
+123 NSIPEQDEFQFEYKEGTVYLNV
-137 NGILCLESG
+137 NGTE
-146 DLNIEICPIRNQSG
+146 IEICTIQNQSG

-167 VAQDRLLK
+167 VAQDSLTK
-175 FIENKTPSELGDSAD
+175 FIDSKTQSTLGD
-190 QEQPQE
+190 ETTQE
-196 ISEEA
+196 ITEEA
-201 RKIFAEAVKDY
+201 RTCFAEAVQAY
-212 RASKSKDSIKSLFKA
+212 RKGKNKETLKGLFRA

-259 ERVVA
+259 ERVVT
-264 TAKPLDPT
+264 TAEPLDPT
-272 QPCSGEGCED
+272 QPCSGEDCED
-282 TESPIS
+282 TESPIL

-297 CMNVSVL
+297 CMNISVL

-373 YDRGESFERG
+373 YDRGESFERR